1 MGRPAQ
7 GPGLGRGGGS
17 HSSRAGGDGMAGSK
31 VLVTGARGFIG
42 GFLLR
47 RLLDE
52 GFEVTALATTESNTE
67 YLRKMGIAV
76 RVGDLTKPETLRGL
90 CEGIETVFHL
100 AARVTYHGT
109 RRQFYDSIV
118 TATRN
123 LLEEAAGRVRRF
135 VYVSSF
141 CAGGAG
147 GAGRHMRGHREDD
160 PERKTGTYYGDA
172 KLDAEKL
179 VYGFHERG
187 SMVATIV
194 RPSNVI
200 GAGSVWVDGMI
211 ESIRSMPRFPLV
223 DGGKHSA
230 SLVYVENLVDGM
242 MLAATRDAAA
252 GRTYQF
258 RDDYAVT
265 WIQYLTDLAAA
276 AGLKLR
282 AANMP
287 FGLAWALATASDV
300 LVRPLGVPTRITR
313 QVIGLTGRDN
323 DVDTTRAKQELGWR
337 TRIPYEDAMRTIGE
351 YVRSRYGR
359 GA

>member
-1 MGRPAQ
+1 MAQ
-7 GPGLGRGGGS
+7 R
-17 HSSRAGGDGMAGSK
+17 R

-47 RLLDE
+47 RLLAE
-52 GFEVTALATTESNTE
+52 GSEVTALATTASNTE
-67 YLRKMGIAV
+67 YLRNMGVAV
-76 RVGDLTKPETLRGL
+76 RVGDLTKPDTLRGL
-90 CEGIETVFHL
+90 CKGMDTVFHL

-109 RRQFYDSIV
+109 RRQFYNSIL
-118 TATRN
+118 TGTRN
-123 LLEEAAGRVRRF
+123 LVEEAAGRVGRF

-147 GAGRHMRGHREDD
+147 GSGRHMRGHREDD
-160 PERKTGTYYGDA
+160 PEQKTGTYYGDA
-172 KLDAEKL
+172 KLDAENL
-179 VYGFHERG
+179 VRALHQQGRF
-187 SMVATIV
+187 VAVVV
-194 RPSNVI
+194 RPANVI
-200 GAGSVWVDGMI
+200 GPGSVWVDGMI

-223 DGGKHSA
+223 DGGRHSA

-242 MLAATRDAAA
+242 MLAATSEAAA
-252 GRTYQF
+252 GRTYHF

-265 WIQYLTDLAAA
+265 WIQYLTDLAGT
-276 AGLKLR
+276 AGLTLR
-282 AANMP
+282 VVNMP

-300 LVRPLGVPTRITR
+300 LVRPLGIPTRITR

-337 TRIPYEDAMRTIGE
+337 TRIPYQEAMSTIGK
-351 YVRSRYGR
+351 YIRSHYGK

>member
-1 MGRPAQ
+1 
-7 GPGLGRGGGS
+7 
-17 HSSRAGGDGMAGSK
+17 MAGRR

-47 RLLDE
+47 RLLAE
-52 GFEVTALATTESNTE
+52 GSEVTALATTAGNTE
-67 YLRKMGIAV
+67 YLESMGVEV
-76 RVGDLTKPETLRGL
+76 RVGDLTKPDTLRGL
-90 CEGIETVFHL
+90 CEGMDTVFHL

-109 RRQFYDSIV
+109 RRQFYDSIFR
-118 TATRN
+118 ATQN
-123 LLEEAAGRVRRF
+123 LLEEAAGRIGRF

-147 GAGRHMRGHREDD
+147 GSGRHMRGHREDD

-179 VYGFHERG
+179 VRRFHEEGRG
-187 SMVATIV
+187 EATIV

-200 GAGSVWVDGMI
+200 GAGSVWVDGMV
-211 ESIRSMPRFPLV
+211 ESMRSMPRFPLV
-223 DGGKHSA
+223 DGGRHSA

-242 MLAATRDAAA
+242 MLAVTSEAAA
-252 GRTYQF
+252 GRTYHF

-265 WIQYLTDLAAA
+265 WIRYLSDLAGA

-282 AANMP
+282 VANLP

-323 DVDTTRAKQELGWR
+323 DVDTSRAKQELGWR
-337 TRIPYEDAMRTIGE
+337 TRIPYEEAMRTIGE

-359 GA
+359 SA

>member
-1 MGRPAQ
+1 
-7 GPGLGRGGGS
+7 
-17 HSSRAGGDGMAGSK
+17 MAGRK

-42 GFLLR
+42 GFLLK
-47 RLLDE
+47 RLLAE
-52 GFEVTALATTESNTE
+52 GYEITALATTESNTE
-67 YLRKMGIAV
+67 YLREMGVAV
-76 RVGDLTKPETLRGL
+76 RVGDLTRPETLRGI
-90 CEGIETVFHL
+90 CDGIDTVFHL

-123 LLEEAAGRVRRF
+123 LLEEAAGRIGRF

-147 GAGRHMRGHREDD
+147 GSGRHMRGHREEDA
-160 PERKTGTYYGDA
+160 ERKTGTYYGDA

-179 VYGFHERG
+179 VRRFHEEGRG
-187 SMVATIV
+187 VATIV

-223 DGGKHSA
+223 DGGRHSA

-242 MLAATRDAAA
+242 MLAASREAAA
-252 GRTYQF
+252 GRTYHF

-265 WIQYLTDLAAA
+265 WIRYLTDLADT

-282 AANMP
+282 AANLP
-287 FGLAWALATASDV
+287 FALAWAVATVSDV
-300 LVRPLGVPTRITR
+300 LVRPLGIPTRITR

-337 TRIPYEDAMRTIGE
+337 TRVPYEEAMRTIGE

-359 GA
+359 NG

>member
-1 MGRPAQ
+1 MT
-7 GPGLGRGGGS
+7 GPR
-17 HSSRAGGDGMAGSK
+17 

-42 GFLLR
+42 GYLLR
-47 RLLDE
+47 RLVAE
-52 GFEVTALATTESNTE
+52 GYEITALATSESNTE
-67 YLRKMGIAV
+67 YLRNMGVAV
-76 RVGDLTKPETLRGL
+76 RVGDLTKPGTLHGL
-90 CEGIETVFHL
+90 CKAVEVVFHL

-123 LLEEAAGRVRRF
+123 LLEEAAGRISRF

-147 GAGRHMRGHREDD
+147 GSGRHMRGHREEDD
-160 PERKTGTYYGDA
+160 ERKTGTYYGDA

-179 VYGFHERG
+179 VRIFHKEG
-187 SMVATIV
+187 KGEAVIV
-194 RPSNVI
+194 RPANVI
-200 GAGSVWVDGMI
+200 GAGSVWVDGMV

-223 DGGKHSA
+223 DGGRHSA
-230 SLVYVENLVDGM
+230 SLVYVENLVEGM
-242 MLAATRDAAA
+242 MLAATCEAAA
-252 GRTYQF
+252 GRTYHF

-265 WIQYLTDLAAA
+265 WIRYLTDLAAS

-282 AANMP
+282 AANLP
-287 FGLAWALATASDV
+287 FSSAWALSTASDMF
-300 LVRPLGVPTRITR
+300 VRPLGVPTRITR

-337 TRIPYEDAMRTIGE
+337 TRIPYEEAMKTIGE
-351 YVRSRYGR
+351 YVRTRYGR
-359 GA
+359 NA